1 MRKIVAA
8 MIVAV
13 VLTICS
19 AGAGYVVY
27 NRSTV
32 DEIRPVDAIVVLGGE
47 RDGRE
52 EYAFDLA
59 RQGISRNVVLSD
71 PYGPYGTNLAAR
83 CGTRDPKFTVKC
95 VPPNPGTT
103 LGEAIFTR
111 NLAIAN
117 GWNSVMVVSWRYH
130 LPRARYIF
138 SHCLSG
144 RDVFMLPVPRTYS
157 AARWAYQYFYQ
168 SAGFLKAF
176 VQDPSNTCEG
186 SQPDT

>member
-1 MRKIVAA
+1 
-8 MIVAV
+8 MIVAM
-13 VLTICS
+13 VLISCS
-19 AGAGYVVY
+19 AGYIVY

-32 DEIRPVDAIVVLGGE
+32 DEMRPVDAIVVLGGE

-52 EYAFDLA
+52 DYAFDLA
-59 RQGISRNVVLSD
+59 RQGLSRNVVLSD
-71 PYGPYGTNLAAR
+71 PYGRYDTQMAAR
-83 CGTRDPKFTVKC
+83 CGTHDPHFTVRC
-95 VPPNPGTT
+95 IPPNPGTT

-117 GWNSVMVVSWRYH
+117 GWKSLLVITWRYH

-138 SHCLSG
+138 SHCLNG
-144 RDVFMLPVPRTYS
+144 RDVSMLPVPRTYS

-176 VQDPSNTCEG
+176 VQDPSSTCDG
-186 SQPDT
+186 SQPGT